1 MKKWIIPFINLILYS
16 NFFIALCAVAL
27 TFQTQLIEFNTLK
40 LDNSI
45 GLAFF
50 ATLLIYALHR
60 LVALQKVQKFTNEGR
75 YLVIN
80 SYKSHI
86 WIYALLGLLG
96 SIYFFFQMSWN
107 VQFSLVIPGL
117 ISLAYVLP
125 VIGKQKKLRLRDL
138 DGIKIFLVAG
148 VWAYV
153 TVILPILEYTTLGW
167 QHFLLFQ
174 ERAFFIFAITLPFD
188 IRDLKIDK
196 DINTRTIPALIG
208 TPKTLQLVLCILLG
222 AWLLASLNYWL
233 FGVYDEIGL
242 IALGISISSTYIFV
256 KIATRQ
262 EHDYYYTG
270 LIDGTM
276 ILQFLL
282 FWGLLTFDL

>member
-16 NFFIALCAVAL
+16 NFFIAICAVAL
-27 TFQTQLIEFNTLK
+27 TFQTQLIAF
-40 LDNSI
+40 NSI
-45 GLAFF
+45 QLDVSVGLAFF

-60 LVALQKVQKFTNEGR
+60 LVALQKVQKFMNEGR

-86 WIYALLGLLG
+86 WIYAALGLVG
-96 SIYFFFQMSWN
+96 AIYYFFQMSWN
-107 VQFSLVIPGL
+107 VQLSLVIPGV

-125 VIGKQKKLRLRDL
+125 IIGKRKKLRLRDL

-153 TVILPILEYTTLGW
+153 TVILPILEYMTLDW
-167 QHFLLFQ
+167 RHFLLFQ

-208 TPKTLQLVLCILLG
+208 TPRTLQLAILILVG
-222 AWLLASLNYWL
+222 AWLLAFANYW
-233 FGVYDEIGL
+233 FFDVYSL
-242 IALGISISSTYIFV
+242 VNLVALGISIISTYIFIRV
-256 KIATRQ
+256 AIRQ

-270 LIDGTM
+270 LLDGTM

-282 FWGLLTFDL
+282 FWGLL